1 MSITALPVTAWAETP
16 AESAVTGAE
25 IATDHVDENA
35 VDETTDAA
43 DQTGQ
48 ETIENSEEVEQVET
62 APAESEDTGEDE
74 KQAAGTEQRL
84 NYMYID
90 QPYLETPNT
99 QKVVVSW
106 GDGSEGIEQM
116 TATVQG
122 PVGEEVWTAAQETD
136 DIYLFER
143 AYTEQERG
151 VYSVTELH
159 VTIAGNVY
167 DYSLAD
173 LGIEALFGVDE
184 KYEGIEELQPGSEEE
199 VSADIAAYN
208 IDESGNVTEQSS
220 IEEAIVQAEQE
231 IPAMMSDDGVQTQ
244 SSNIVVALDP
254 GHDSTHVGA
263 SANGVREEV
272 LTLKI
277 AQYCKA
283 ELEEYAGVSVYM
295 TRTTAG
301 CPHPGGSSAHDI
313 DQRVADAVAAGASV
327 YVSFHL
333 NSSTS
338 SAAKGAEII
347 IPNTNWK
354 PQVGND
360 GKKLATLIESELVG
374 LGLEKRKI
382 YSKDTTVNERYED
395 GSLSDYFTVQISA
408 KEHGIPGII
417 VEHAFVTNTS
427 DVNNFLNNEAG
438 LKKLGVADATGIAK
452 YFGLSKGQWYKDSTG
467 WWYASGTSYLKNQW
481 AQISGS
487 WYYFDSNGYMETSWQ
502 KISGKWSYLGG
513 TDDGIMR
520 IGWQKIGTNWY
531 YFNSS
536 GYMLTGW
543 QKIGTKWYYFGESDD
558 GAMRIGWQKIG
569 GDRYYFGEANDGAMK
584 TGWQKIGESWYYL
597 GSSNGGYLQ
606 TGWQKIG
613 GAWYYFSDKE
623 NGAMKT
629 GWQKV
634 GSTWYYLGSADGG
647 YMQTGWRKLG
657 TNWYYFG
664 GTDDGA
670 MRTGFAK
677 VGGDWYYFGG
687 TDDGAMKN
695 GWQKVGSTWYYLGS
709 ADGGY
714 MQTGWKKL
722 GTNWYYF
729 GESNDGAMRTGF
741 AKVGG
746 NWYYFGGTDDGAMKN
761 GWQKVGSTWYYLGSA
776 DGGYMQTGWKKLG
789 TNWYY
794 FGESNDG
801 AMRTGFAKVGGDW
814 YYFGGTDDGAM
825 KTGWQKI
832 DGIWY
837 FFNDDGMYDSTKK
850 YDEIPGINDD
860 KINGSAGT
868 NNSNTNSN
876 VVEGTYL
883 IEGDTE
889 VTVDQMVA
897 YFEASKKAYPEDVMR
912 KGGAATIRDFC
923 QIYYEEAVAE
933 GIKAEVAFVQA
944 MKETGWLQFTGA
956 VKAEQYNFAGMGATG
971 NSVSG
976 ESFKDVREGVRAQIQ
991 HLKAYGSTKSLNQ
1004 TCVDNRFKYV
1014 ERGSAIY
1021 VEWLSIPNNPKK
1033 KGWAAA
1039 KGYGV
1044 DIVKMIQKL
1053 KKM

>member
-16 AESAVTGAE
+16 AESAVMGAE
-25 IATDHVDENA
+25 TATDHVDENA
-35 VDETTDAA
+35 V
-43 DQTGQ
+43 
-48 ETIENSEEVEQVET
+48 
-62 APAESEDTGEDE
+62 DE

-122 PVGEEVWTAAQETD
+122 PVGEEVWTAVQESD
-136 DIYLFER
+136 GIYLFER

-184 KYEGIEELQPGSEEE
+184 KYEGIEELQPVSEEE
-199 VSADIAAYN
+199 VLADIAAYN

-295 TRTTAG
+295 TRTTAD

-313 DQRVADAVAAGASV
+313 DQRVADAAAAGASV

-333 NSSTS
+333 NSSLS

-374 LGLEKRKI
+374 LGLEERKI
-382 YSKDTTVNERYED
+382 YSKNTTVNERYED

-452 YFGLSKGQWYKDSTG
+452 YFGLSKGQWYKDYTG

-487 WYYFDSNGYMETSWQ
+487 WYYFDFNGYMETGWQ

-634 GSTWYYLGSADGG
+634 GSTWYYLGSAD
-647 YMQTGWRKLG
+647 
-657 TNWYYFG
+657 
-664 GTDDGA
+664 D
-670 MRTGFAK
+670 
-677 VGGDWYYFGG
+677 
-687 TDDGAMKN
+687 
-695 GWQKVGSTWYYLGS
+695 
-709 ADGGY
+709 GY

-741 AKVGG
+741 
-746 NWYYFGGTDDGAMKN
+746 T
-761 GWQKVGSTWYYLGSA
+761 
-776 DGGYMQTGWKKLG
+776 
-789 TNWYY
+789 
-794 FGESNDG
+794 
-801 AMRTGFAKVGGDW
+801 KVGGDW
-814 YYFGGTDDGAM
+814 YYFGGADDGAM

-832 DGIWY
+832 DGTWY

-944 MKETGWLQFTGA
+944 MKETGWLQFTGV

>member
-16 AESAVTGAE
+16 EESAVTGAE
-25 IATDHVDENA
+25 TATDYVDENA
-35 VDETTDAA
+35 VDE
-43 DQTGQ
+43 
-48 ETIENSEEVEQVET
+48 
-62 APAESEDTGEDE
+62 
-74 KQAAGTEQRL
+74 KQAADTEQRL

-122 PVGEEVWTAAQETD
+122 PVGEEVWTAVQESD
-136 DIYLFER
+136 GIYLFER

-184 KYEGIEELQPGSEEE
+184 KYEGIEELQPVSEEE

-295 TRTTAG
+295 TRTTAD

-313 DQRVADAVAAGASV
+313 DQRVADAAAAGASV

-333 NSSTS
+333 NSSLS

-374 LGLEKRKI
+374 LGLEERKI
-382 YSKDTTVNERYED
+382 YSKNTTVNERYED

-452 YFGLSKGQWYKDSTG
+452 YFGLSKGQWYKDYTG

-481 AQISGS
+481 AQIGGS
-487 WYYFDSNGYMETSWQ
+487 WYYFDFNGYMETGWQ

-634 GSTWYYLGSADGG
+634 GSTWYYLGSAD
-647 YMQTGWRKLG
+647 
-657 TNWYYFG
+657 
-664 GTDDGA
+664 D
-670 MRTGFAK
+670 
-677 VGGDWYYFGG
+677 
-687 TDDGAMKN
+687 
-695 GWQKVGSTWYYLGS
+695 
-709 ADGGY
+709 GY

-746 NWYYFGGTDDGAMKN
+746 AWYYFGGTDDGAMKN

-776 DGGYMQTGWKKLG
+776 DDGYMQTGWKKLG

-832 DGIWY
+832 DGTWY

-944 MKETGWLQFTGA
+944 MKETGWLQFTGV

>member
-25 IATDHVDENA
+25 TATDHVDENA
-35 VDETTDAA
+35 V
-43 DQTGQ
+43 
-48 ETIENSEEVEQVET
+48 
-62 APAESEDTGEDE
+62 DE

-122 PVGEEVWTAAQETD
+122 PVGEEVWTAVQESD
-136 DIYLFER
+136 GIYLFER

-184 KYEGIEELQPGSEEE
+184 KYEGIEELQPVSEEE

-295 TRTTAG
+295 TRTTAD

-313 DQRVADAVAAGASV
+313 DQRVADAAAAGASV

-333 NSSTS
+333 NSSLS

-374 LGLEKRKI
+374 LGLEERKI
-382 YSKDTTVNERYED
+382 YSKNTTVNERYED

-452 YFGLSKGQWYKDSTG
+452 YFGLSKGQWYKDYTG

-487 WYYFDSNGYMETSWQ
+487 WYYFDFNGYMETGWQ

-634 GSTWYYLGSADGG
+634 GSTWYYLGSADDG
-647 YMQTGWRKLG
+647 YMQTGWKKLG

-664 GTDDGA
+664 ESNDGA
-670 MRTGFAK
+670 MRIGFAK
-677 VGGDWYYFGG
+677 VGGAWYYFGG

-709 ADGGY
+709 ADDGY

-741 AKVGG
+741 
-746 NWYYFGGTDDGAMKN
+746 T
-761 GWQKVGSTWYYLGSA
+761 
-776 DGGYMQTGWKKLG
+776 
-789 TNWYY
+789 
-794 FGESNDG
+794 
-801 AMRTGFAKVGGDW
+801 KVGGDW
-814 YYFGGTDDGAM
+814 YYFGGADDGAM

-832 DGIWY
+832 DGTWY

-944 MKETGWLQFTGA
+944 MKETGWLQFTGV

>member
-16 AESAVTGAE
+16 AESAVMGAE
-25 IATDHVDENA
+25 TATDHVDENA
-35 VDETTDAA
+35 V
-43 DQTGQ
+43 
-48 ETIENSEEVEQVET
+48 
-62 APAESEDTGEDE
+62 DE

-122 PVGEEVWTAAQETD
+122 PVGEEVWTAVQESD
-136 DIYLFER
+136 GIYLFER

-184 KYEGIEELQPGSEEE
+184 KYEGIEELQPVSEEE

-295 TRTTAG
+295 TRTTAD

-313 DQRVADAVAAGASV
+313 DQRVADAAAAGASV

-333 NSSTS
+333 NSSLS

-374 LGLEKRKI
+374 LGLEERKI
-382 YSKDTTVNERYED
+382 YSKNTTVNERYED

-452 YFGLSKGQWYKDSTG
+452 YFGLSKGQWYKDYTG

-487 WYYFDSNGYMETSWQ
+487 WYYFDFNGYMETGWQ

-634 GSTWYYLGSADGG
+634 GSTWYYLGSAD
-647 YMQTGWRKLG
+647 
-657 TNWYYFG
+657 
-664 GTDDGA
+664 D
-670 MRTGFAK
+670 
-677 VGGDWYYFGG
+677 
-687 TDDGAMKN
+687 
-695 GWQKVGSTWYYLGS
+695 
-709 ADGGY
+709 
-714 MQTGWKKL
+714 
-722 GTNWYYF
+722 
-729 GESNDGAMRTGF
+729 
-741 AKVGG
+741 
-746 NWYYFGGTDDGAMKN
+746 
-761 GWQKVGSTWYYLGSA
+761 
-776 DGGYMQTGWKKLG
+776 GYMQTGWKKLG

-814 YYFGGTDDGAM
+814 YYFGGADDGAM

-832 DGIWY
+832 DGTWY

-944 MKETGWLQFTGA
+944 MKETGWLQFTGV

-1033 KGWAAA
+1033 PATLLENIA
-1039 KGYGV
+1039 KGV
-1044 DIVKMIQKL
+1044 PCQRIWC
-1053 KKM
+1053 

>member
-1 MSITALPVTAWAETP
+1 MKKVKNLLKKCTVLLLTAAMSITALPVTAWAETP
-16 AESAVTGAE
+16 AESAVMGAE
-25 IATDHVDENA
+25 TATDHVDENA
-35 VDETTDAA
+35 VDEITDEA
-43 DQTGQ
+43 DQ
-48 ETIENSEEVEQVET
+48 
-62 APAESEDTGEDE
+62 
-74 KQAAGTEQRL
+74 AASTEQRL

-143 AYTEQERG
+143 AYTEQEKG

-159 VTIAGNVY
+159 VTIVGNVY

-184 KYEGIEELQPGSEEE
+184 KYEGIEELQPVSEEE

-295 TRTTAG
+295 TRTTAD

-313 DQRVADAVAAGASV
+313 DQRVADAAAAGASV

-333 NSSTS
+333 NSSLS

-374 LGLEKRKI
+374 LGLEERKI
-382 YSKDTTVNERYED
+382 YSKNTTVNERYED

-452 YFGLSKGQWYKDSTG
+452 YFGLSKGQWYKDYTG

-487 WYYFDSNGYMETSWQ
+487 WYYFDFNGYMETGWQ

-634 GSTWYYLGSADGG
+634 GSTWYYLGSADDG
-647 YMQTGWRKLG
+647 YMQTGWKKLG

-664 GTDDGA
+664 ESNDGA
-670 MRTGFAK
+670 MRIGFAK
-677 VGGDWYYFGG
+677 VGGAWYYFGG

-709 ADGGY
+709 AD
-714 MQTGWKKL
+714 
-722 GTNWYYF
+722 
-729 GESNDGAMRTGF
+729 D
-741 AKVGG
+741 
-746 NWYYFGGTDDGAMKN
+746 
-761 GWQKVGSTWYYLGSA
+761 
-776 DGGYMQTGWKKLG
+776 GYMQTGWKKLG

-832 DGIWY
+832 DGTWY

-944 MKETGWLQFTGA
+944 MKETGWLQFTGV

-971 NSVSG
+971 NGVSG

>member
-16 AESAVTGAE
+16 EESAVTGAE
-25 IATDHVDENA
+25 TATDYVDENA
-35 VDETTDAA
+35 VDE
-43 DQTGQ
+43 
-48 ETIENSEEVEQVET
+48 
-62 APAESEDTGEDE
+62 
-74 KQAAGTEQRL
+74 KQAADTEQRL

-122 PVGEEVWTAAQETD
+122 PVGEEVWTAVQESD
-136 DIYLFER
+136 GIYLFER

-184 KYEGIEELQPGSEEE
+184 KYEGIEELQPVSEEE

-254 GHDSTHVGA
+254 GHDSTHAGA

-295 TRTTAG
+295 TRTTAD

-313 DQRVADAVAAGASV
+313 DQRVADAAAAGASV

-333 NSSTS
+333 NSSLS

-374 LGLEKRKI
+374 LGLEERKI
-382 YSKDTTVNERYED
+382 YSKNTTVNERYED

-452 YFGLSKGQWYKDSTG
+452 YFGLSKGQWYKDYTG

-487 WYYFDSNGYMETSWQ
+487 WYYFDFNGYMETGWQ

-670 MRTGFAK
+670 MRTGFEK
-677 VGGDWYYFGG
+677 VGG
-687 TDDGAMKN
+687 
-695 GWQKVGSTWYYLGS
+695 
-709 ADGGY
+709 
-714 MQTGWKKL
+714 
-722 GTNWYYF
+722 
-729 GESNDGAMRTGF
+729 E
-741 AKVGG
+741 
-746 NWYYFGGTDDGAMKN
+746 
-761 GWQKVGSTWYYLGSA
+761 
-776 DGGYMQTGWKKLG
+776 
-789 TNWYY
+789 
-794 FGESNDG
+794 
-801 AMRTGFAKVGGDW
+801 W

-832 DGIWY
+832 DGTWY

-944 MKETGWLQFTGA
+944 MKETGWLQFTGV

>member
-25 IATDHVDENA
+25 TATDHVDENA
-35 VDETTDAA
+35 V
-43 DQTGQ
+43 
-48 ETIENSEEVEQVET
+48 
-62 APAESEDTGEDE
+62 DE

-122 PVGEEVWTAAQETD
+122 PVGEEVWTAVQESD
-136 DIYLFER
+136 GIYLFER

-184 KYEGIEELQPGSEEE
+184 KYEGIEELQPVSEEE

-295 TRTTAG
+295 TRTTAD

-313 DQRVADAVAAGASV
+313 DQRVADAAAAGASV

-333 NSSTS
+333 NSSLS

-374 LGLEKRKI
+374 LGLEERKI
-382 YSKDTTVNERYED
+382 YSKNTTVNERYED

-452 YFGLSKGQWYKDSTG
+452 YFGLSKGQWYKDYTG

-487 WYYFDSNGYMETSWQ
+487 WYYFDFNGYMETGWQ

-634 GSTWYYLGSADGG
+634 GSTWYYLGSAD
-647 YMQTGWRKLG
+647 
-657 TNWYYFG
+657 
-664 GTDDGA
+664 D
-670 MRTGFAK
+670 
-677 VGGDWYYFGG
+677 
-687 TDDGAMKN
+687 
-695 GWQKVGSTWYYLGS
+695 
-709 ADGGY
+709 
-714 MQTGWKKL
+714 
-722 GTNWYYF
+722 
-729 GESNDGAMRTGF
+729 
-741 AKVGG
+741 
-746 NWYYFGGTDDGAMKN
+746 
-761 GWQKVGSTWYYLGSA
+761 
-776 DGGYMQTGWKKLG
+776 GYMQTGWKKLG

-832 DGIWY
+832 DGTWY

-944 MKETGWLQFTGA
+944 MKETGWLQFTGV

>member
-1 MSITALPVTAWAETP
+1 MKKLLKKCTVLLLTAAMSITALPVTAWAETP
-16 AESAVTGAE
+16 AESAVMGAE
-25 IATDHVDENA
+25 TATDHVDENA
-35 VDETTDAA
+35 V
-43 DQTGQ
+43 
-48 ETIENSEEVEQVET
+48 
-62 APAESEDTGEDE
+62 DE

-159 VTIAGNVY
+159 VAIAGNVY

-184 KYEGIEELQPGSEEE
+184 KYEGIEELQPVSEEE

-254 GHDSTHVGA
+254 GHDSTHAGA

-295 TRTTAG
+295 TRTTAD

-313 DQRVADAVAAGASV
+313 DQRVADAAAAGASV

-333 NSSTS
+333 NSSLS

-374 LGLEKRKI
+374 LGLEERKI
-382 YSKDTTVNERYED
+382 YSKNTTVNERYED

-452 YFGLSKGQWYKDSTG
+452 YFGLSKGQWYKDYTG

-487 WYYFDSNGYMETSWQ
+487 WYYFDFNGYMETGWQ

-634 GSTWYYLGSADGG
+634 GSTWYYLGSAD
-647 YMQTGWRKLG
+647 
-657 TNWYYFG
+657 
-664 GTDDGA
+664 D
-670 MRTGFAK
+670 
-677 VGGDWYYFGG
+677 
-687 TDDGAMKN
+687 
-695 GWQKVGSTWYYLGS
+695 
-709 ADGGY
+709 GY

-722 GTNWYYF
+722 GTNCYYF

-741 AKVGG
+741 
-746 NWYYFGGTDDGAMKN
+746 T
-761 GWQKVGSTWYYLGSA
+761 
-776 DGGYMQTGWKKLG
+776 
-789 TNWYY
+789 
-794 FGESNDG
+794 
-801 AMRTGFAKVGGDW
+801 KVGGDW

-832 DGIWY
+832 DGTWY

-944 MKETGWLQFTGA
+944 MKETGWLQFTGV

-971 NSVSG
+971 NGVSG

-1039 KGYGV
+1039 NGYGV

>member
-16 AESAVTGAE
+16 AESAVMGAE
-25 IATDHVDENA
+25 TATDHVDENA
-35 VDETTDAA
+35 V
-43 DQTGQ
+43 
-48 ETIENSEEVEQVET
+48 
-62 APAESEDTGEDE
+62 DE

-122 PVGEEVWTAAQETD
+122 PVGEEVWTAVQESD
-136 DIYLFER
+136 GIYLFER

-184 KYEGIEELQPGSEEE
+184 KYEGIEELQPVSEEE

-295 TRTTAG
+295 TRTTAD

-313 DQRVADAVAAGASV
+313 DQRVADAAAAGASV

-333 NSSTS
+333 NSSLS

-374 LGLEKRKI
+374 LGLEERKI
-382 YSKDTTVNERYED
+382 YSKNTTVNERYED

-452 YFGLSKGQWYKDSTG
+452 YFGLSKGQWYKDYTG

-487 WYYFDSNGYMETSWQ
+487 WYYFDFNGYMETGWQ

-746 NWYYFGGTDDGAMKN
+746 
-761 GWQKVGSTWYYLGSA
+761 
-776 DGGYMQTGWKKLG
+776 
-789 TNWYY
+789 
-794 FGESNDG
+794 
-801 AMRTGFAKVGGDW
+801 DW

-923 QIYYEEAVAE
+923 QIYYEESVAE

-944 MKETGWLQFTGA
+944 MKETGWLQFTGV

-971 NSVSG
+971 NGVSG

-1039 KGYGV
+1039 NGYGV
-1044 DIVKMIQKL
+1044 DIVKMIQKMKSL
-1053 KKM
+1053 

>member
-16 AESAVTGAE
+16 AESAVMGAE
-25 IATDHVDENA
+25 TATDHVDENA
-35 VDETTDAA
+35 V
-43 DQTGQ
+43 
-48 ETIENSEEVEQVET
+48 
-62 APAESEDTGEDE
+62 DE

-159 VTIAGNVY
+159 VAIAGNVY

-184 KYEGIEELQPGSEEE
+184 KYEGIEELQPVSEEE

-254 GHDSTHVGA
+254 GHDSTHAGA

-295 TRTTAG
+295 TRTTAD

-313 DQRVADAVAAGASV
+313 DQRVADAAAAGASV

-333 NSSTS
+333 NSSLS

-374 LGLEKRKI
+374 LGLEERKI
-382 YSKDTTVNERYED
+382 YSKNTTVNERYED

-452 YFGLSKGQWYKDSTG
+452 YFGLSKGQWYKDYTG

-487 WYYFDSNGYMETSWQ
+487 WYYFDFNGYMETGWQ

-584 TGWQKIGESWYYL
+584 TGWQK
-597 GSSNGGYLQ
+597 
-606 TGWQKIG
+606 
-613 GAWYYFSDKE
+613 
-623 NGAMKT
+623 
-629 GWQKV
+629 
-634 GSTWYYLGSADGG
+634 
-647 YMQTGWRKLG
+647 
-657 TNWYYFG
+657 
-664 GTDDGA
+664 
-670 MRTGFAK
+670 
-677 VGGDWYYFGG
+677 
-687 TDDGAMKN
+687 
-695 GWQKVGSTWYYLGS
+695 
-709 ADGGY
+709 
-714 MQTGWKKL
+714 
-722 GTNWYYF
+722 
-729 GESNDGAMRTGF
+729 
-741 AKVGG
+741 
-746 NWYYFGGTDDGAMKN
+746 
-761 GWQKVGSTWYYLGSA
+761 
-776 DGGYMQTGWKKLG
+776 
-789 TNWYY
+789 
-794 FGESNDG
+794 
-801 AMRTGFAKVGGDW
+801 
-814 YYFGGTDDGAM
+814 
-825 KTGWQKI
+825 
-832 DGIWY
+832 
-837 FFNDDGMYDSTKK
+837 
-850 YDEIPGINDD
+850 
-860 KINGSAGT
+860 
-868 NNSNTNSN
+868 
-876 VVEGTYL
+876 
-883 IEGDTE
+883 
-889 VTVDQMVA
+889 
-897 YFEASKKAYPEDVMR
+897 
-912 KGGAATIRDFC
+912 
-923 QIYYEEAVAE
+923 
-933 GIKAEVAFVQA
+933 
-944 MKETGWLQFTGA
+944 
-956 VKAEQYNFAGMGATG
+956 
-971 NSVSG
+971 
-976 ESFKDVREGVRAQIQ
+976 
-991 HLKAYGSTKSLNQ
+991 
-1004 TCVDNRFKYV
+1004 NRRV
-1014 ERGSAIY
+1014 L
-1021 VEWLSIPNNPKK
+1021 VLSR
-1033 KGWAAA
+1033 
-1039 KGYGV
+1039 
-1044 DIVKMIQKL
+1044 
-1053 KKM
+1053 

>member
-16 AESAVTGAE
+16 AESAVMGAE
-25 IATDHVDENA
+25 TATDHVDENA
-35 VDETTDAA
+35 V
-43 DQTGQ
+43 
-48 ETIENSEEVEQVET
+48 
-62 APAESEDTGEDE
+62 DE

-159 VTIAGNVY
+159 VAIAGNVY

-184 KYEGIEELQPGSEEE
+184 KYEGIEELQPVSEEE

-254 GHDSTHVGA
+254 GHDSTHAGA

-295 TRTTAG
+295 TRTTAD

-313 DQRVADAVAAGASV
+313 DQRVADAAAAGASV

-333 NSSTS
+333 NSSLS

-374 LGLEKRKI
+374 LGLEERKI
-382 YSKDTTVNERYED
+382 YSKNTTVNERYED

-584 TGWQKIGESWYYL
+584 SGWQKIGESWYYL

-634 GSTWYYLGSADGG
+634 GSTWYYLGSAD
-647 YMQTGWRKLG
+647 
-657 TNWYYFG
+657 
-664 GTDDGA
+664 D
-670 MRTGFAK
+670 
-677 VGGDWYYFGG
+677 
-687 TDDGAMKN
+687 
-695 GWQKVGSTWYYLGS
+695 
-709 ADGGY
+709 GY

-722 GTNWYYF
+722 GTN
-729 GESNDGAMRTGF
+729 
-741 AKVGG
+741 
-746 NWYYFGGTDDGAMKN
+746 
-761 GWQKVGSTWYYLGSA
+761 
-776 DGGYMQTGWKKLG
+776 
-789 TNWYY
+789 
-794 FGESNDG
+794 
-801 AMRTGFAKVGGDW
+801 W

-832 DGIWY
+832 DGTWY

-923 QIYYEEAVAE
+923 QIYYEESVAE

-944 MKETGWLQFTGA
+944 MKETGWLQFTGV

-971 NSVSG
+971 NGVSG

-1039 KGYGV
+1039 NGYGV
-1044 DIVKMIQKL
+1044 DIVKMIQKM
-1053 KKM
+1053 KTM

>member
-25 IATDHVDENA
+25 TATDHVDENA
-35 VDETTDAA
+35 V
-43 DQTGQ
+43 
-48 ETIENSEEVEQVET
+48 
-62 APAESEDTGEDE
+62 DE

-122 PVGEEVWTAAQETD
+122 PVGEEVWTAVQESD
-136 DIYLFER
+136 GIYLFER

-184 KYEGIEELQPGSEEE
+184 KYEGIEELQPVSEEE

-254 GHDSTHVGA
+254 GHDSTHAGA

-295 TRTTAG
+295 TRTTAD

-313 DQRVADAVAAGASV
+313 DQRVADAAAAGASV

-333 NSSTS
+333 NSSLS

-374 LGLEKRKI
+374 LGLEERKI
-382 YSKDTTVNERYED
+382 YSKNTTVNERYED

-452 YFGLSKGQWYKDSTG
+452 YFGLSKGQWYKDYTG

-487 WYYFDSNGYMETSWQ
+487 WYYFDFNGYMETGWQ

-569 GDRYYFGEANDGAMK
+569 GDRYYFGETNDGAMK
-584 TGWQKIGESWYYL
+584 TGWQKIGGSWYYL

-613 GAWYYFSDKE
+613 GNWYYFSDKE

-634 GSTWYYLGSADGG
+634 GSTWYYLGSAD
-647 YMQTGWRKLG
+647 
-657 TNWYYFG
+657 
-664 GTDDGA
+664 D
-670 MRTGFAK
+670 
-677 VGGDWYYFGG
+677 
-687 TDDGAMKN
+687 
-695 GWQKVGSTWYYLGS
+695 
-709 ADGGY
+709 GY

-776 DGGYMQTGWKKLG
+776 DNGCMQTGWKKLG

-801 AMRTGFAKVGGDW
+801 AMRTGFAKVGGNW

-832 DGIWY
+832 DGTWY

-944 MKETGWLQFTGA
+944 MKETGWLQFTGV

-971 NSVSG
+971 NGVSG

>member
-1 MSITALPVTAWAETP
+1 MKKVKNLLKKCTVLLLTAAMSITALPVTAWAETP
-16 AESAVTGAE
+16 AESAVMGAE
-25 IATDHVDENA
+25 TATDHVDENA
-35 VDETTDAA
+35 VDEITDEA
-43 DQTGQ
+43 DQ
-48 ETIENSEEVEQVET
+48 
-62 APAESEDTGEDE
+62 
-74 KQAAGTEQRL
+74 AASTEQRL

-143 AYTEQERG
+143 AYTEQEKG

-184 KYEGIEELQPGSEEE
+184 KYEGIEELQPVSEEE

-295 TRTTAG
+295 TRTTAD

-313 DQRVADAVAAGASV
+313 DQRVADAAAAGASV

-333 NSSTS
+333 NSSLS

-374 LGLEKRKI
+374 LGLEERKI
-382 YSKDTTVNERYED
+382 YSKNTTVNERYED

-452 YFGLSKGQWYKDSTG
+452 YFGLSKGQWYKDYTG

-487 WYYFDSNGYMETSWQ
+487 WYYFDFNGYMETGWQ

-670 MRTGFAK
+670 M
-677 VGGDWYYFGG
+677 
-687 TDDGAMKN
+687 KN

-709 ADGGY
+709 ADDGY

-741 AKVGG
+741 
-746 NWYYFGGTDDGAMKN
+746 T
-761 GWQKVGSTWYYLGSA
+761 
-776 DGGYMQTGWKKLG
+776 
-789 TNWYY
+789 
-794 FGESNDG
+794 
-801 AMRTGFAKVGGDW
+801 KVGGDW
-814 YYFGGTDDGAM
+814 YYFGGADDGAM

-832 DGIWY
+832 DGTWY

-923 QIYYEEAVAE
+923 QIYYEESVAE

-944 MKETGWLQFTGA
+944 MKETGWLQFTGV

>member
-1 MSITALPVTAWAETP
+1 MKKVKNLLKKCTVLLLTAAMSITALPVTAWAETP
-16 AESAVTGAE
+16 AESAVMGAE
-25 IATDHVDENA
+25 TATDHVDENA
-35 VDETTDAA
+35 VDEITDEA
-43 DQTGQ
+43 DQ
-48 ETIENSEEVEQVET
+48 
-62 APAESEDTGEDE
+62 
-74 KQAAGTEQRL
+74 AASTEQRL

-143 AYTEQERG
+143 AYTEQEKG

-184 KYEGIEELQPGSEEE
+184 KYEGIEELQPVSEEE

-295 TRTTAG
+295 TRTTAD

-313 DQRVADAVAAGASV
+313 DQRVADAAAAV

-333 NSSTS
+333 NSSLS

-374 LGLEKRKI
+374 LGLEERKI
-382 YSKDTTVNERYED
+382 YSKNTTVNERYED

-452 YFGLSKGQWYKDSTG
+452 YFGLSKGQWYKDYTG

-487 WYYFDSNGYMETSWQ
+487 WYYFDFNGYMETGWQ

-634 GSTWYYLGSADGG
+634 GSTWYYLGSADDG
-647 YMQTGWRKLG
+647 YMQTGWKKLG

-664 GTDDGA
+664 ESNDGA
-670 MRTGFAK
+670 MRIGFAK
-677 VGGDWYYFGG
+677 VGGAWYYFGG

-709 ADGGY
+709 ADGGH

-729 GESNDGAMRTGF
+729 GESNDGAMRI
-741 AKVGG
+741 
-746 NWYYFGGTDDGAMKN
+746 
-761 GWQKVGSTWYYLGSA
+761 
-776 DGGYMQTGWKKLG
+776 
-789 TNWYY
+789 
-794 FGESNDG
+794 
-801 AMRTGFAKVGGDW
+801 GFAKVGGDW

-832 DGIWY
+832 DGTWY

-944 MKETGWLQFTGA
+944 MKETGWLQFTGV

-971 NSVSG
+971 NGVSG

-1039 KGYGV
+1039 NGYGV
-1044 DIVKMIQKL
+1044 DIVKMIQKM
-1053 KKM
+1053 KTM

>member
-16 AESAVTGAE
+16 AESAVMGAE
-25 IATDHVDENA
+25 TATDHVDENA
-35 VDETTDAA
+35 V
-43 DQTGQ
+43 
-48 ETIENSEEVEQVET
+48 
-62 APAESEDTGEDE
+62 DE

-159 VTIAGNVY
+159 VAIAGNVY

-184 KYEGIEELQPGSEEE
+184 KYEGIEELQPVSEEE

-254 GHDSTHVGA
+254 GHDSTHAGA

-295 TRTTAG
+295 TRTTAD

-313 DQRVADAVAAGASV
+313 DQRVADAAAAGASV

-333 NSSTS
+333 NSSLS

-374 LGLEKRKI
+374 LGLEERKI
-382 YSKDTTVNERYED
+382 YSKNTTVNERYED

-452 YFGLSKGQWYKDSTG
+452 YFGLSKGQWYKDYTG

-487 WYYFDSNGYMETSWQ
+487 WYYFDFNGYMETGWQ

-634 GSTWYYLGSADGG
+634 GSTWYYLGSADDG
-647 YMQTGWRKLG
+647 YMQTGWKKLG
-657 TNWYYFG
+657 TNCYYFG
-664 GTDDGA
+664 ESNDGA

-677 VGGDWYYFGG
+677 VGGAWYYFGG

-709 ADGGY
+709 ADDGY

-729 GESNDGAMRTGF
+729 GGTDDGAMRTGF

-761 GWQKVGSTWYYLGSA
+761 GWQK
-776 DGGYMQTGWKKLG
+776 
-789 TNWYY
+789 
-794 FGESNDG
+794 
-801 AMRTGFAKVGGDW
+801 
-814 YYFGGTDDGAM
+814 
-825 KTGWQKI
+825 I
-832 DGIWY
+832 DGTWY

-944 MKETGWLQFTGA
+944 MKETGWLQFTGV

>member
-16 AESAVTGAE
+16 AESAVMGAE
-25 IATDHVDENA
+25 TATDHVDENA
-35 VDETTDAA
+35 V
-43 DQTGQ
+43 
-48 ETIENSEEVEQVET
+48 
-62 APAESEDTGEDE
+62 DE

-122 PVGEEVWTAAQETD
+122 PVGEEVWTAVQESD
-136 DIYLFER
+136 GIYLFER

-159 VTIAGNVY
+159 VAIAGNVY

-184 KYEGIEELQPGSEEE
+184 KYEGIEELQPVSEEE

-295 TRTTAG
+295 TRTTAD

-313 DQRVADAVAAGASV
+313 DQRVADAAAAGASV

-333 NSSTS
+333 NSSLS

-374 LGLEKRKI
+374 LGLEERKI
-382 YSKDTTVNERYED
+382 YSKNTTVNERYED

-452 YFGLSKGQWYKDSTG
+452 YFGLSKGQWYKDYTG

-487 WYYFDSNGYMETSWQ
+487 WYYFDFNGYMETGWQ

-634 GSTWYYLGSADGG
+634 GSTWYYLGSADDG

-657 TNWYYFG
+657 T
-664 GTDDGA
+664 
-670 MRTGFAK
+670 
-677 VGGDWYYFGG
+677 
-687 TDDGAMKN
+687 
-695 GWQKVGSTWYYLGS
+695 
-709 ADGGY
+709 
-714 MQTGWKKL
+714 
-722 GTNWYYF
+722 
-729 GESNDGAMRTGF
+729 
-741 AKVGG
+741 

-776 DGGYMQTGWKKLG
+776 DDGYMQTGWKKLG

-801 AMRTGFAKVGGDW
+801 AMRTGFTKVGGDW
-814 YYFGGTDDGAM
+814 YYFGGADDGAM

-832 DGIWY
+832 DGTWY

-944 MKETGWLQFTGA
+944 MKETGWLQFTGV

>member
-1 MSITALPVTAWAETP
+1 MKKVKNLLKKCTVLLLTAAMSITALPVTAWAETP
-16 AESAVTGAE
+16 AESAVMGAE
-25 IATDHVDENA
+25 TATDHVDENA
-35 VDETTDAA
+35 VDEITDEA
-43 DQTGQ
+43 DQ
-48 ETIENSEEVEQVET
+48 
-62 APAESEDTGEDE
+62 
-74 KQAAGTEQRL
+74 AASTEQRL

-143 AYTEQERG
+143 AYTEQEKG

-159 VTIAGNVY
+159 VTIVGNVY

-184 KYEGIEELQPGSEEE
+184 KYEGIEELQPVSEEE

-295 TRTTAG
+295 TRTTAD

-313 DQRVADAVAAGASV
+313 DQRVADAAAAGASV

-333 NSSTS
+333 NSSLS

-374 LGLEKRKI
+374 LGLEERKI
-382 YSKDTTVNERYED
+382 YSKNTTVNERYED

-452 YFGLSKGQWYKDSTG
+452 YFGLSKGQWYKDYTG

-487 WYYFDSNGYMETSWQ
+487 WYYFDFNGYMETGWQ

-634 GSTWYYLGSADGG
+634 GSTWYYLGSAD
-647 YMQTGWRKLG
+647 
-657 TNWYYFG
+657 
-664 GTDDGA
+664 D
-670 MRTGFAK
+670 
-677 VGGDWYYFGG
+677 
-687 TDDGAMKN
+687 
-695 GWQKVGSTWYYLGS
+695 
-709 ADGGY
+709 GY

-741 AKVGG
+741 
-746 NWYYFGGTDDGAMKN
+746 T
-761 GWQKVGSTWYYLGSA
+761 
-776 DGGYMQTGWKKLG
+776 
-789 TNWYY
+789 
-794 FGESNDG
+794 
-801 AMRTGFAKVGGDW
+801 KVGGDW
-814 YYFGGTDDGAM
+814 YYFGGADDGAM

-832 DGIWY
+832 DGTWY

-944 MKETGWLQFTGA
+944 MKETGWLQFTGV

>member
-25 IATDHVDENA
+25 TATDHVDENA
-35 VDETTDAA
+35 V
-43 DQTGQ
+43 
-48 ETIENSEEVEQVET
+48 
-62 APAESEDTGEDE
+62 DE

-122 PVGEEVWTAAQETD
+122 PVGEEVWTAVQESD
-136 DIYLFER
+136 GIYLFER

-184 KYEGIEELQPGSEEE
+184 KYEGIEELQPVSEEE

-295 TRTTAG
+295 TRTTAD

-313 DQRVADAVAAGASV
+313 DQRVADAAAAGASV

-333 NSSTS
+333 NSSLS

-374 LGLEKRKI
+374 LGLEERKI
-382 YSKDTTVNERYED
+382 YSKNTTVNERYED

-452 YFGLSKGQWYKDSTG
+452 YFGLSKGQWYKDYTG

-487 WYYFDSNGYMETSWQ
+487 WYYFDFNGYMETGWQ

-634 GSTWYYLGSADGG
+634 GSTWYYLGSAD
-647 YMQTGWRKLG
+647 
-657 TNWYYFG
+657 
-664 GTDDGA
+664 D
-670 MRTGFAK
+670 
-677 VGGDWYYFGG
+677 
-687 TDDGAMKN
+687 
-695 GWQKVGSTWYYLGS
+695 
-709 ADGGY
+709 GY

-741 AKVGG
+741 
-746 NWYYFGGTDDGAMKN
+746 T
-761 GWQKVGSTWYYLGSA
+761 
-776 DGGYMQTGWKKLG
+776 
-789 TNWYY
+789 
-794 FGESNDG
+794 
-801 AMRTGFAKVGGDW
+801 KVGGDW
-814 YYFGGTDDGAM
+814 YYFGGADDGAM

-832 DGIWY
+832 DGTWY

-944 MKETGWLQFTGA
+944 MKETGWLQFTGV

>member
-1 MSITALPVTAWAETP
+1 MKKLLKKCTVLLLTAAMSITALPVTAWAETP
-16 AESAVTGAE
+16 EESAVTGAE
-25 IATDHVDENA
+25 TATDYVDENA
-35 VDETTDAA
+35 VDE
-43 DQTGQ
+43 
-48 ETIENSEEVEQVET
+48 
-62 APAESEDTGEDE
+62 
-74 KQAAGTEQRL
+74 KQAADTEQRL

-122 PVGEEVWTAAQETD
+122 PVGEEVWTAVQESD
-136 DIYLFER
+136 GIYLFER

-184 KYEGIEELQPGSEEE
+184 KYEGIEELQPVSEEE

-254 GHDSTHVGA
+254 GHDSTHAGA

-295 TRTTAG
+295 TRTTAD

-313 DQRVADAVAAGASV
+313 DQRVADAAAAGASV

-333 NSSTS
+333 NSSLS

-374 LGLEKRKI
+374 LGLEERKI
-382 YSKDTTVNERYED
+382 YSKNTTVNERYED

-452 YFGLSKGQWYKDSTG
+452 YFGLSKGQWYKDYTG

-487 WYYFDSNGYMETSWQ
+487 WYYFDFNGYMETGWQ

-709 ADGGY
+709 AD
-714 MQTGWKKL
+714 
-722 GTNWYYF
+722 
-729 GESNDGAMRTGF
+729 D
-741 AKVGG
+741 
-746 NWYYFGGTDDGAMKN
+746 
-761 GWQKVGSTWYYLGSA
+761 
-776 DGGYMQTGWKKLG
+776 GYMQTGWKKLG

-832 DGIWY
+832 DGTWY

-944 MKETGWLQFTGA
+944 MKETGWLQFTGV

>member
-16 AESAVTGAE
+16 AESAVMGAE
-25 IATDHVDENA
+25 TATDHVDENA
-35 VDETTDAA
+35 V
-43 DQTGQ
+43 
-48 ETIENSEEVEQVET
+48 
-62 APAESEDTGEDE
+62 DE

-122 PVGEEVWTAAQETD
+122 PVGEEVWTAVQESD
-136 DIYLFER
+136 GIYLFER

-184 KYEGIEELQPGSEEE
+184 KYEGIEELQPVSEEE

-295 TRTTAG
+295 TRTTAD

-313 DQRVADAVAAGASV
+313 DQRVADAAAAGASV

-333 NSSTS
+333 NSSLS

-374 LGLEKRKI
+374 LGLEERKI
-382 YSKDTTVNERYED
+382 YSKNTTVNERYED

-452 YFGLSKGQWYKDSTG
+452 YFGLSKGQWYKDYTG

-487 WYYFDSNGYMETSWQ
+487 WYYFDFNGYMETGWQ

-613 GAWYYFSDKE
+613 GNWYYFSDKE

-634 GSTWYYLGSADGG
+634 GSTWYYLGSAD
-647 YMQTGWRKLG
+647 
-657 TNWYYFG
+657 
-664 GTDDGA
+664 D
-670 MRTGFAK
+670 
-677 VGGDWYYFGG
+677 
-687 TDDGAMKN
+687 
-695 GWQKVGSTWYYLGS
+695 
-709 ADGGY
+709 
-714 MQTGWKKL
+714 
-722 GTNWYYF
+722 
-729 GESNDGAMRTGF
+729 
-741 AKVGG
+741 
-746 NWYYFGGTDDGAMKN
+746 
-761 GWQKVGSTWYYLGSA
+761 
-776 DGGYMQTGWKKLG
+776 GYMQTGWKKLG

-832 DGIWY
+832 DGTWY

-944 MKETGWLQFTGA
+944 MKETGWLQFTGV

>member
-1 MSITALPVTAWAETP
+1 MSITALPVTAWAETLE
-16 AESAVTGAE
+16 ESAVTGAE
-25 IATDHVDENA
+25 TATDHVDENA
-35 VDETTDAA
+35 V
-43 DQTGQ
+43 
-48 ETIENSEEVEQVET
+48 
-62 APAESEDTGEDE
+62 DE

-122 PVGEEVWTAAQETD
+122 PVGEEVWTAVQESD
-136 DIYLFER
+136 GIYLFER

-184 KYEGIEELQPGSEEE
+184 KYEGIEELQPVSEEE

-254 GHDSTHVGA
+254 GHDSTHAGA

-295 TRTTAG
+295 TRTTAD

-313 DQRVADAVAAGASV
+313 DQRVADAAAAGASV

-333 NSSTS
+333 NSSLS

-374 LGLEKRKI
+374 LGLEERKI
-382 YSKDTTVNERYED
+382 YSKNTTVNERYED

-487 WYYFDSNGYMETSWQ
+487 
-502 KISGKWSYLGG
+502 
-513 TDDGIMR
+513 
-520 IGWQKIGTNWY
+520 
-531 YFNSS
+531 
-536 GYMLTGW
+536 
-543 QKIGTKWYYFGESDD
+543 
-558 GAMRIGWQKIG
+558 
-569 GDRYYFGEANDGAMK
+569 
-584 TGWQKIGESWYYL
+584 
-597 GSSNGGYLQ
+597 
-606 TGWQKIG
+606 
-613 GAWYYFSDKE
+613 
-623 NGAMKT
+623 
-629 GWQKV
+629 
-634 GSTWYYLGSADGG
+634 
-647 YMQTGWRKLG
+647 
-657 TNWYYFG
+657 
-664 GTDDGA
+664 
-670 MRTGFAK
+670 
-677 VGGDWYYFGG
+677 
-687 TDDGAMKN
+687 
-695 GWQKVGSTWYYLGS
+695 
-709 ADGGY
+709 
-714 MQTGWKKL
+714 
-722 GTNWYYF
+722 
-729 GESNDGAMRTGF
+729 
-741 AKVGG
+741 
-746 NWYYFGGTDDGAMKN
+746 
-761 GWQKVGSTWYYLGSA
+761 
-776 DGGYMQTGWKKLG
+776 
-789 TNWYY
+789 
-794 FGESNDG
+794 
-801 AMRTGFAKVGGDW
+801 
-814 YYFGGTDDGAM
+814 
-825 KTGWQKI
+825 
-832 DGIWY
+832 
-837 FFNDDGMYDSTKK
+837 
-850 YDEIPGINDD
+850 
-860 KINGSAGT
+860 
-868 NNSNTNSN
+868 
-876 VVEGTYL
+876 
-883 IEGDTE
+883 
-889 VTVDQMVA
+889 
-897 YFEASKKAYPEDVMR
+897 
-912 KGGAATIRDFC
+912 
-923 QIYYEEAVAE
+923 
-933 GIKAEVAFVQA
+933 
-944 MKETGWLQFTGA
+944 
-956 VKAEQYNFAGMGATG
+956 
-971 NSVSG
+971 
-976 ESFKDVREGVRAQIQ
+976 
-991 HLKAYGSTKSLNQ
+991 
-1004 TCVDNRFKYV
+1004 
-1014 ERGSAIY
+1014 
-1021 VEWLSIPNNPKK
+1021 
-1033 KGWAAA
+1033 
-1039 KGYGV
+1039 
-1044 DIVKMIQKL
+1044 
-1053 KKM
+1053 